1 MTLASERSAPDRP
14 RDDIGPHEN
23 EAERNNRN
31 LTDLIQELRVATLGI
46 QVLFGFLLS
55 LPFTVR
61 FTHLNEVQRDLYRV
75 SLLCAAAAT
84 ALLVSPVGYHRWVF
98 RRHEKER
105 LLRFANAVAILG
117 LVAVALAVIC
127 AVWLVLSFVGL
138 GWLFSLLA
146 SIVTG
151 MFVYLWFA
159 LPIFERVKSDPH
171 RHE

>member
-1 MTLASERSAPDRP
+1 MTLASEQGAPDQP
-14 RDDIGPHEN
+14 RDGIGPHEN

-61 FTHLNEVQRDLYRV
+61 FTHLNEVQRDLYRI

-117 LVAVALAVIC
+117 LVGVALAVIC

-159 LPIFERVKSDPH
+159 LPIFERAKSDPY
-171 RHE
+171 RYE

>member
-1 MTLASERSAPDRP
+1 MTFVTGQRGSDQQRLGLNES
-14 RDDIGPHEN
+14 

-31 LTDLIQELRVATLGI
+31 LTDLIQELRVATVGI

-61 FTHLNEVQRDLYRV
+61 FTRLDEVQRDLYRV

-98 RRHEKER
+98 RRHEKGR
-105 LLRFANAVAILG
+105 LLRFANVMAILG
-117 LVAVALAVIC
+117 LFGVALAVTS
-127 AVWLVLSFVGL
+127 AVWLVLSFVGID
-138 GWLFSLLA
+138 WVFSLLA

-159 LPIFERVKSDPH
+159 LPIYERTNSDP
-171 RHE
+171 RSYE